1 MDAEVNLTATIH
13 NAIVYYITVH
23 NHWFKKNSFYWNI
36 DYVLFVLWFFVSMTC
51 MLPVLLYNLQKDYY
65 MLRYDA

>member
-23 NHWFKKNSFYWNI
+23 NHWFKKTVFI
-36 DYVLFVLWFFVSMTC
+36 EI
-51 MLPVLLYNLQKDYY
+51 
-65 MLRYDA
+65 